1 MMKFFYVLLG
11 LNAIVSFVVTIWIFR
26 EEKETPWIVKIV
38 LFPFMWF
45 FSQPTTLMFA
55 AWGVV
60 FGGIIFFESLL
71 GPERFDKLSKAIKE
85 VIASI
90 VFWSIGFMIIGTIVS
105 ALRGLVSP

>member
-1 MMKFFYVLLG
+1 MKFFYVLLG
-11 LNAIVSFVVTIWIFR
+11 LNAIVSFVVTIWILR
-26 EEKETPWIVKIV
+26 EEKEVPWIVKIV
-38 LFPFMWF
+38 LFPFTWF
-45 FSQPTTLMFA
+45 FIQPTTLMFA

-85 VIASI
+85 GTASI

-105 ALRGLVSP
+105 ALGGLVSP